1 MTDSFANKT
10 ALTPEGFEING
21 GTYFTLNKQNYLI
34 YPYSDY
40 NTTGHAYNLT
50 KVNSNYDFNSMELMW
65 EFPKGSIGMVNSAT
79 YQAEVDYVLESEG
92 VARVYVYVPGNGIAA
107 YELNDTSISG
117 VESLISDGIDISLNG
132 NEIILSKN
140 VDRLAIYNMFGVQMI
155 NATNASAVDL
165 DVLPG
170 FYIVEI
176 TDGDNVISKKILVK

>member
-1 MTDSFANKT
+1 
-10 ALTPEGFEING
+10 
-21 GTYFTLNKQNYLI
+21 
-34 YPYSDY
+34 
-40 NTTGHAYNLT
+40 
-50 KVNSNYDFNSMELMW
+50 
-65 EFPKGSIGMVNSAT
+65 MVK
-79 YQAEVDYVLESEG
+79 L
-92 VARVYVYVPGNGIAA
+92 
-107 YELNDTSISG
+107 
-117 VESLISDGIDISLNG
+117 SDGGAYLLNG